1 MKERFSKGEQYMTI
15 VLFEIEVSENIELYE
30 VRAYRNRGPEFETI
44 NFRNGMGSRALMPG
58 LYDIVAL
65 MWGAKGSG
73 IKLKVTAADD
83 VYKFSGEIS
92 DGRSDVFTNQIIVGP
107 LQAFGIL
114 PTGDGA

>member
-1 MKERFSKGEQYMTI
+1 MTI
-15 VLFEIEVSENIELYE
+15 VLFEIEVDENIELYE

-58 LYDIVAL
+58 LYDIVVL

-73 IKLKVTAADD
+73 IKLKVTAAGDE
-83 VYKFSGEIS
+83 YSFSGEIFE
-92 DGRSDVFTNQIIVGP
+92 GRSDVFTNQIIVGP

-114 PTGDGA
+114 PTGDEA